1 LILPFC
7 AFAQNQKF
15 ADSLELVY
23 NAREYEQNKKLWILF
38 ELSFN
43 HTDVEKK
50 LTFANELLNLA
61 QQQDSISYF
70 YKGYYLK
77 GNALRLKGDLS
88 EALESYFEGAK
99 YAMQEDINLGDVYM
113 AIADVYSIIGNSN
126 NSVNYYKKAIENN
139 RLKNDSMKIASSLL
153 NAGDE
158 YFNIGQLDTA
168 RQFTEEAGKIFQQL
182 NYFLGEAY
190 ALGNIGMMDAE
201 MGNDITA
208 EKNMNEAIRIMEGL
222 EDFYPIAV
230 YLTYIS
236 DIYQNK
242 GNNEKAVSYAKK
254 SLDIATSNGLKKQIG
269 DAHFKLFELFEKAG
283 EADKSLFHYK
293 EYIASRDSINNLNEI
308 QTMADLRTDFEVSQK
323 QREVDLLNQVKRNQK
338 IINISILII
347 LGLITILLL
356 TLYQFYQSIKK
367 AKKRSDKLLLNIL
380 PTETAEEL
388 KETGKVKAKRFESVT
403 VLFSD
408 FKDFTKYS
416 EDLPPEELVKQIDF
430 YFSKFD
436 QIIEKYGLE
445 KIKTIGDAYM
455 CAGGLPNPT
464 EQHAKKMV
472 SAALDIT
479 AFLQKENAK
488 TGKENAIDLRIGINT
503 GPVVAGVV
511 GLKKFAYDIWG
522 DTVNI
527 ASRMES
533 TSEAGKIN
541 ISEDTYDLIKDDF
554 ECEFRGE
561 IDAKNKGKM
570 KMYFVIKKWESGNLF
585 IR

>member
-1 LILPFC
+1 MILPFC

-208 EKNMNEAIRIMEGL
+208 EKNMNEAIRIMEEL

-236 DIYQNK
+236 DIYKNK

-254 SLDIATSNGLKKQIG
+254 SLDIATTNGLKKQIG
-269 DAHFKLFELFEKAG
+269 DAHFKLFELFEKSG

-308 QTMADLRTDFEVSQK
+308 S
-323 QREVDLLNQVKRNQK
+323 
-338 IINISILII
+338 
-347 LGLITILLL
+347 
-356 TLYQFYQSIKK
+356 
-367 AKKRSDKLLLNIL
+367 
-380 PTETAEEL
+380 
-388 KETGKVKAKRFESVT
+388 
-403 VLFSD
+403 
-408 FKDFTKYS
+408 
-416 EDLPPEELVKQIDF
+416 
-430 YFSKFD
+430 
-436 QIIEKYGLE
+436 
-445 KIKTIGDAYM
+445 
-455 CAGGLPNPT
+455 
-464 EQHAKKMV
+464 
-472 SAALDIT
+472 
-479 AFLQKENAK
+479 
-488 TGKENAIDLRIGINT
+488 
-503 GPVVAGVV
+503 
-511 GLKKFAYDIWG
+511 
-522 DTVNI
+522 
-527 ASRMES
+527 
-533 TSEAGKIN
+533 
-541 ISEDTYDLIKDDF
+541 
-554 ECEFRGE
+554 
-561 IDAKNKGKM
+561 
-570 KMYFVIKKWESGNLF
+570 
-585 IR
+585 